1 MSGKSRDWLHQI
13 EGKEAEKLLK
23 AQVPGTFLVRPSKA
37 NPGDFSLSVFRGGG
51 TFGSLSDLVDYY
63 VTNPEDLKEKGGA
76 PIKLVSP
83 LKAKSVTTTDRWFH
97 GPIKGKDCEKLLKE
111 HGDLG
116 SFLVRESSS
125 KPGSFVISVL
135 DPKGAGKV
143 THVVI
148 NNRGGNNPM
157 VEKSGN
163 VISLSKPL
171 NATKIRAADIETRV
185 MELSKETD
193 PVYEFEE
200 LQQME
205 LDHAYERT
213 EGQKLVNKSKNRYKN
228 ILPFNYCRIKLEDVD
243 KSVEGADYINASTI
257 TGEVE
262 GPGNNYI
269 ACQGCLKATVP
280 AFWQMVWEQNNRII
294 VMTTAVVE
302 RGKNKCAPYWP
313 RPEEPITYGDYTVTP
328 HSGDDFERE
337 ERDFFLRKM
346 TLVKEGTGEPGRE
359 IFQYHFKAWPDHGV
373 PRNPDSVLDF
383 LMIVNKQM
391 GEIRA
396 ITPALGHVVVH
407 CSAGIGRTGTFIV
420 IDILLKLM
428 EAKGHDVAIDI
439 QQTIHRVRG
448 QRPGMIQT
456 EGQYRFIYEAVAQH
470 IGQRRIIASG
480 GSVANPELYC
490 NLGGGGGGGGGGGP
504 AVPPKQV
511 VSSIKGRARGK

>member
-1 MSGKSRDWLHQI
+1 MPHSDDSYRNGRYGK
-13 EGKEAEKLLK
+13 
-23 AQVPGTFLVRPSKA
+23 
-37 NPGDFSLSVFRGGG
+37 
-51 TFGSLSDLVDYY
+51 
-63 VTNPEDLKEKGGA
+63 
-76 PIKLVSP
+76 
-83 LKAKSVTTTDRWFH
+83 H
-97 GPIKGKDCEKLLKE
+97 GFWE
-111 HGDLG
+111 
-116 SFLVRESSS
+116 
-125 KPGSFVISVL
+125 
-135 DPKGAGKV
+135 
-143 THVVI
+143 
-148 NNRGGNNPM
+148 
-157 VEKSGN
+157 
-163 VISLSKPL
+163 
-171 NATKIRAADIETRV
+171 
-185 MELSKETD
+185 
-193 PVYEFEE
+193 EFEE

-205 LDHAYERT
+205 MDHAYERS

-396 ITPALGHVVVH
+396 ITPALGDVVVH

-490 NLGGGGGGGGGGGP
+490 NLGGGGGGGP